1 MRYANRAPKSLHFFP
16 CWGPVRCSCGCLIPH
31 ISLCSRCWKG
41 LKDINTRPRTTVNP
55 TWSEHGQKA
64 MLQAFQPSA
73 DQTTISST
81 FNLQCINLVFSIRM
95 AGKVTMG
102 TSLSQTGSKQ
112 WLWNPRPGAQRADL
126 EVFSMQ
132 LEHAI
137 ESHYDFG
144 VSKPIG
150 SKMD

>member
-1 MRYANRAPKSLHFFP
+1 MCEVCYANRAPKSLHFFP

-81 FNLQCINLVFSIRM
+81 FNLQCINLVNNPDGQEGHPWAHHCLKLAPSNGCGIH
-95 AGKVTMG
+95 GQVHNV
-102 TSLSQTGSKQ
+102 QTWKYCPCN
-112 WLWNPRPGAQRADL
+112 WN
-126 EVFSMQ
+126 MQ
-132 LEHAI
+132 
-137 ESHYDFG
+137 
-144 VSKPIG
+144 
-150 SKMD
+150 

>member
-1 MRYANRAPKSLHFFP
+1 MCEVCYANRAPKSLHFFP

-64 MLQAFQPSA
+64 MFKPFQPSA

-102 TSLSQTGSKQ
+102 IITVSNWLQAMAVESTARCTTCRLGSI
-112 WLWNPRPGAQRADL
+112 
-126 EVFSMQ
+126 V
-132 LEHAI
+132 HAI
-137 ESHYDFG
+137 G
-144 VSKPIG
+144 TCNRITQ
-150 SKMD
+150 